1 MPISRSFAAEVMAD
15 PDGSSMTA
23 LPVPFE
29 PREVF
34 GKARPPVVVSI
45 GKHSFRSTICNM
57 GSGHFVPLRRSNREA
72 AGVAAGQRVTIT
84 LTLDETP
91 RTVTPPRDLLTA
103 LGKACALAKWNAMS
117 FTHQRE
123 HAEAIESA
131 KKPETRQ
138 RRIAKCVEM
147 VLTRPEPSASITQER
162 ERKPKL
168 TPASRATSKP
178 VSPTPVKPVAARLAR
193 ARKPT

>member
-1 MPISRSFAAEVMAD
+1 MPISRSYTAEVMAD

-72 AGVAAGQRVTIT
+72 AGVAAGQRVRTT
-84 LTLDETP
+84 LTLDDKP
-91 RTVTPPRDLLTA
+91 RTVTPPRDLVAA
-103 LGKACALAKWNAMS
+103 LKKAGALARWKALS

-123 HAEAIESA
+123 HAEAIQEA

-138 RRIAKCVEM
+138 RRIDACVAMILKRLEPAQ
-147 VLTRPEPSASITQER
+147 RPKRRAAHPVSASRTRSTSCPTSTSEL
-162 ERKPKL
+162 PKM
-168 TPASRATSKP
+168 A
-178 VSPTPVKPVAARLAR
+178 
-193 ARKPT
+193 

>member
-1 MPISRSFAAEVMAD
+1 MPISKSYTAEVMAD

-57 GSGHFVPLRRSNREA
+57 GSGHFVPLRRSNRQA
-72 AGVAAGQRVTIT
+72 AGVTAGQRVAIT
-84 LTLDETP
+84 LTLDDKP
-91 RTVTPPRDLLTA
+91 RTVTPPRDLLAA
-103 LGKACALAKWNAMS
+103 LKKAGALAKWKSLS

-123 HAEAIESA
+123 HAEAIQEA

-138 RRIAKCVEM
+138 RRIDSCVET
-147 VLTRPEPSASITQER
+147 VLKRAEPKPA
-162 ERKPKL
+162 RKPSSRTAPK
-168 TPASRATSKP
+168 PATKP
-178 VSPTPVKPVAARLAR
+178 AKAAAR
-193 ARKPT
+193 ARRPK

>member
-1 MPISRSFAAEVMAD
+1 MAD

-45 GKHSFRSTICNM
+45 GTHSFRSTICNM

-72 AGVAAGQRVTIT
+72 AGVAAGQRVKVT
-84 LTLDETP
+84 LTLDEEP
-91 RTVTPPRDLLTA
+91 RVVTPPRDLVAA
-103 LGKACALAKWNAMS
+103 LKKSGALAKWKAMS
-117 FTHQRE
+117 FSHQRE
-123 HAEAIESA
+123 YVEAIEEA

-138 RRIAKCVEM
+138 RRIAGCVDM
-147 VLTRPEPSASITQER
+147 VLKRPEPRASGRRT
-162 ERKPKL
+162 
-168 TPASRATSKP
+168 
-178 VSPTPVKPVAARLAR
+178 
-193 ARKPT
+193 